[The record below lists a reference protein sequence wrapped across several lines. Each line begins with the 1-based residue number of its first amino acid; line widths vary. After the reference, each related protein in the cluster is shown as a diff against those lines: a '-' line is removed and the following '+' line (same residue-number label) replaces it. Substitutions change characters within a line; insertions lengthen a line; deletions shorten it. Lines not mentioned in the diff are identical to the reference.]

1 MGTSLSKDCS
11 YISQLVFVRTQGGPT
26 ITPYM
31 CLLLEPLKRELRS
44 QVVGDHNIYL
54 IINQTTMV
62 ETHPGQE
69 RPALTMTVPEA
80 SVQRPAL
87 YPPAGSSQ
95 LVFLLQ
101 KHLRIYLS
109 WGRGGC
115 KGETRSATLIDISP
129 TPPAPGQK
137 TSGAGNEAQALALC
151 LKFSFAGENL
161 WAVLLPLTP
170 VFEFR
175 LRKPIL

>member
-11 YISQLVFVRTQGGPT
+11 YISQLVFVGTQGGPT

-31 CLLLEPLKRELRS
+31 CLILEPLKRELRS

-80 SVQRPAL
+80 SA
-87 YPPAGSSQ
+87 
-95 LVFLLQ
+95 
-101 KHLRIYLS
+101 
-109 WGRGGC
+109 
-115 KGETRSATLIDISP
+115 
-129 TPPAPGQK
+129 
-137 TSGAGNEAQALALC
+137 
-151 LKFSFAGENL
+151 
-161 WAVLLPLTP
+161 
-170 VFEFR
+170 
-175 LRKPIL
+175 